1 MMYHQNRA
9 RSRATLVTK
18 DVNPFG
24 VQLSLQASATTVNE
38 RPIKQNPDF
47 RLTRDQSAAFRPNEV
62 HGSPVRRSGEH
73 TPERY
78 QVSPHYNYS
87 DPAQRGSSGPSGR
100 RQIHYPSTAY
110 ATQLTDLTQ
119 PDSQDVHSSSDE
131 NSSGIPHIRQI
142 QSAGGS
148 NVRQHKSNTHLP
160 GIEEP
165 PTCTIVI
172 TNHPNA
178 KPGDRVIFAES
189 PSVPGVPIVYRT
201 PEERGANPDRL
212 NLDRR
217 RLTVCPILEGEEHL
231 RLLNFQHNMITKIQH
246 LNNLRR
252 LIFLDLYDNQIEE
265 ISGLS
270 TLKSLR
276 VLMLGK
282 NRIQRIQNLD
292 TLIKLDVLDL
302 HGNQISQIENLC
314 HLSELRV
321 LNLAGNVISHVTNLA
336 GMDSLAELNLR
347 RNRIT
352 TVSDV
357 ENLPN
362 LQRLFL
368 SFNQISSFDDI
379 QCLSESPSLSELSLD
394 GNPFSQEQYYK
405 QIVLRYMHQ
414 LRQLDMKRITEEER
428 RIANVMARKEDE
440 RKRESNKIA
449 LMKEKRRIAINNA
462 ARQWEVT
469 QGTAMAKTTRLQPGP
484 LTSHTNI
491 TTCANSMSAIDVD
504 DHRPDTAS
512 SHKGVRS
519 DSVVDLI
526 DPRDKS
532 QTTSHTITYS
542 DARSKSMKPDLL
554 ANMPD
559 DVCHLA
565 ELEGDTLHLYGPGSL
580 EALDKNWGIQAASAV
595 TAVSFKFIDFNQ
607 IAKHLH
613 KIRSRFPNVSTIMFG
628 EANISSFQQIN
639 ALSVLRRLDN
649 LTISMEGN
657 PVTQFSLWK
666 PFALFRLA
674 HFSLRKINDM
684 EVTASDIVQAEKLF
698 GSLSHITTS
707 ELPQSRLL
715 TLLGESKR
723 KQYQV
728 LSDQELKARKQL
740 TSDMKTSSESVGR
753 AGLQYCCDEILADM
767 AQERRQRNLFSRSYV
782 KELTSEAILV
792 DHKLSAL
799 QQVWPRLFIEMV
811 HNAVVEM
818 SNTDKYMRKCLQD
831 LESHSRSQK
840 EN

>member
-1 MMYHQNRA
+1 MRSNIFDSTRPPMMYHQNRS

-18 DVNPFG
+18 DINPFG

-38 RPIKQNPDF
+38 RPMKQNPDF

-62 HGSPVRRSGEH
+62 PGRRSGEH
-73 TPERY
+73 TPERHSA
-78 QVSPHYNYS
+78 SPHFNIP
-87 DPAQRGSSGPSGR
+87 DQIQRSGPGNGSR

-110 ATQLTDLTQ
+110 ATQLTDLTH
-119 PDSQDVHSSSDE
+119 PDSQDVHSDSDE
-131 NSSGIPHIRQI
+131 NSALTQHTRHI

-148 NVRQHKSNTHLP
+148 NVRQHKSSTHL
-160 GIEEP
+160 
-165 PTCTIVI
+165 
-172 TNHPNA
+172 
-178 KPGDRVIFAES
+178 PGDRVIFAES
-189 PSVPGVPIVYRT
+189 PSVPGIPIVYRT

-265 ISGLS
+265 ISGLTS
-270 TLKSLR
+270 LKSLR

-282 NRIQRIQNLD
+282 NRIKTIENLE

-302 HGNQISQIENLC
+302 HGNQISRIESLC
-314 HLSELRV
+314 HLGELRV
-321 LNLAGNVISHVTNLA
+321 LNLAGNMISHVDNLS

-347 RNRIT
+347 RNRI
-352 TVSDV
+352 VSVVDV
-357 ENLPN
+357 DNLPN

-379 QCLSESPSLSELSLD
+379 QCLSDTVSLSELSLD
-394 GNPFSQEQYYK
+394 GNPLSQEQYYK
-405 QIVLRYMHQ
+405 QTVLRFMNQ

-440 RKRESNKIA
+440 RKKESNKIA
-449 LMKEKRRIAINNA
+449 LMKEKRRIAISNA

-469 QGTAMAKTTRLQPGP
+469 QGTAMAKTIRLQPGP
-484 LTSHTNI
+484 LTSHTNL
-491 TTCANSMSAIDVD
+491 TTYASNNSMASVDVEES
-504 DHRPDTAS
+504 RPDTGS
-512 SHKGVRS
+512 SQRGSRS
-519 DSVVDLI
+519 NSVVDLI

-532 QTTSHTITYS
+532 QTSSQTVIYS
-542 DARSKSMKPDLL
+542 DPKSKSMKPDLL

-595 TAVSFKFIDFNQ
+595 SAVSFKFINFNE

-613 KIRSRFPNVSTIMFG
+613 KIRSRFPNVSTILFG
-628 EANISSFQQIN
+628 AANISCFQHIN

-649 LTISMEGN
+649 LTISSEGN
-657 PVTQFSLWK
+657 PITMFTLWK
-666 PFALFRLA
+666 PYTLFRLA
-674 HFSLRKINDM
+674 HFSLRKINDVD
-684 EVTASDIVQAEKLF
+684 VTAADIVQAEKLF

-707 ELPQSRLL
+707 QLPQSRLL

-728 LSDQELKARKQL
+728 LSDQELRARKQL
-740 TSDMKTSSESVGR
+740 ASDLKTSSESVGR
-753 AGLQYCCDEILADM
+753 AGLQYSCEEALADIE
-767 AQERRQRNLFSRSYV
+767 QERRQRHLFAKSYI

-799 QQVWPRLFIEMV
+799 QQIWPRLFIEMIQ
-811 HNAVVEM
+811 NAVLEM
-818 SNTDKYMRKCLQD
+818 SNNDKYLRKCLQE
-831 LESHSRSQK
+831 LESNSKATK